1 MRIFSFLL
9 FFISFFGQ
17 SQNFEIS
24 PNFYDSL
31 SIDSFEMHLNG
42 YATFNDSMVFYVS
55 IEDTNST
62 IVYSANKDFTTSGT
76 SSLINFQYDP
86 VEEDF
91 SFDLGLFTH
100 HVFRIRLWVEINGE
114 LKEEL
119 LIDTY

>member
-24 PNFYDSL
+24 PNVYDSL
-31 SIDSFEMHLNG
+31 SIDSFEIHVNG

-55 IEDTNST
+55 LEDTNFT
-62 IVYSANKDFTTSGT
+62 VIYSASKDFSTSGA
-76 SSLINFQYDP
+76 SSLINFQYDTI
-86 VEEDF
+86 EEDF
-91 SFDLGLFTH
+91 SFDLGLFMH

-114 LKEEL
+114 IKEEL
-119 LIDTY
+119 SIDTY